1 MCNPFEMVDDNG
13 HAYTKS
19 KELEKNCGKTVTA
32 LGYFIDHKRVTTV
45 KGERMAFCSFLDVN
59 LDWID
64 TVHFPDSLRYYDL
77 KGKGFYKI
85 TGKVVD
91 DFGVYSI
98 EVQKMEK
105 IGYKERKYADL

>member
-1 MCNPFEMVDDNG
+1 MGDENG
-13 HAYTKS
+13 YEYTLS
-19 KELEKNCGKTVTA
+19 KDLGNSCGKTVTS

-45 KGERMAFCSFLDVN
+45 NGEIMAFCTFLDVN

-64 TVHFPDSLRYYDL
+64 TVHFPNSLRYYAIN
-77 KGKGFYKI
+77 GRGFYKI

-98 EVQKMEK
+98 EVHKMIK
-105 IGYKERKYADL
+105 VGYKERKYADL